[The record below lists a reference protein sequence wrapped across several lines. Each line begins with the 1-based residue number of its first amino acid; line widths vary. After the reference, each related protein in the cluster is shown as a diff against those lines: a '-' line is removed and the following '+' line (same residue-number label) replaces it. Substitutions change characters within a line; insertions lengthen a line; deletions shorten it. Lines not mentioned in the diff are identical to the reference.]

1 MSRGEERRMLRV
13 KRKVAKRGVDS
24 ITFQVANHDE
34 MVWAVANRV
43 SKGNKTVAQ
52 LIADGYTAPPRK
64 PV

>member
-34 MVWAVANRV
+34 MLWAAANNV
-43 SKGNKTVAQ
+43 PKGKTMAQ
-52 LIADGYTAPPRK
+52 AIADGYTAPPQK
-64 PV
+64 LV